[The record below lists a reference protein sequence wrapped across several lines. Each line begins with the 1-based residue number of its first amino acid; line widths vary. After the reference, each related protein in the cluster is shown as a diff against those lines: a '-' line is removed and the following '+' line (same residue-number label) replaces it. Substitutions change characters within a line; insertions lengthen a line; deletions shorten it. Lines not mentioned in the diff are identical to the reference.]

1 MLKVNLR
8 LLSLRSSKT
17 ETLMLKVNLRL
28 MPLWSS
34 NRKTLMI
41 KVNLR
46 KRQSMSKQRRRG
58 KCFNLAA
65 IARRRRW
72 KWELMSITL
81 YPTRRSRSLKRGY
94 EFILTYIVLMVS
106 LALAYVLKVPNR
118 TITLS
123 VGSSHDGMMLRDDCS
138 YPPLR
143 LVQLE

>member
-8 LLSLRSSKT
+8 LLPLR
-17 ETLMLKVNLRL
+17 
-28 MPLWSS
+28 SS

-46 KRQSMSKQRRRG
+46 KRQSMSKRRRRG
-58 KCFNLAA
+58 MYFNLVT

-81 YPTRRSRSLKRGY
+81 YPTRRSRPLKRGY
-94 EFILTYIVLMVS
+94 EFILTNIVLMVS
-106 LALAYVLKVPNR
+106 LALAYVLKVPYC

-123 VGSSHDGMMLRDDCS
+123 VGSSHDGMMLRDDYS
-138 YPPLR
+138 YISLR
-143 LVQLE
+143 LIQLERHPTAVVTLRMSERS